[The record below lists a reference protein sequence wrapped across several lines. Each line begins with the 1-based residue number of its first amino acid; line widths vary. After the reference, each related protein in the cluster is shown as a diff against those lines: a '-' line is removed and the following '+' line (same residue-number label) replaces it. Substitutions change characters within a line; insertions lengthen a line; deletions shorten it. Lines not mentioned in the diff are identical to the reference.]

1 MGRRARAWGGRS
13 PGTTCAATGG
23 SAVPGLP
30 PRDQPTQALTHARA
44 RSPSVLWV
52 DRMTLERA
60 PQLQSLRQLVRKIDN
75 LVIGE
80 LRKRDPYLK
89 FVEERSDP
97 MLAIYPADGAGFKRH
112 VDNSA
117 GDGRVLT
124 VLCYLNPS
132 WEPERGGMLRLS
144 PDRADGRPVDVC
156 PVGGRLA
163 MFYADRIAHE
173 VMPSYEVRHAVTIWH
188 YDAKERK
195 ETQQDPTFGP
205 HCVAVHELLKPA
217 SPPDWNDKPSAC
229 VVS

>member
-1 MGRRARAWGGRS
+1 MGRRARAWGRRS

-97 MLAIYPADGAGFKRH
+97 MLAIYPADGAEKLRQEAYVPF
-112 VDNSA
+112 A
-117 GDGRVLT
+117 
-124 VLCYLNPS
+124 C
-132 WEPERGGMLRLS
+132 GGNAYYAHGLPPNFHFETGLR
-144 PDRADGRPVDVC
+144 
-156 PVGGRLA
+156 
-163 MFYADRIAHE
+163 
-173 VMPSYEVRHAVTIWH
+173 
-188 YDAKERK
+188 
-195 ETQQDPTFGP
+195 
-205 HCVAVHELLKPA
+205 
-217 SPPDWNDKPSAC
+217 DK
-229 VVS
+229 